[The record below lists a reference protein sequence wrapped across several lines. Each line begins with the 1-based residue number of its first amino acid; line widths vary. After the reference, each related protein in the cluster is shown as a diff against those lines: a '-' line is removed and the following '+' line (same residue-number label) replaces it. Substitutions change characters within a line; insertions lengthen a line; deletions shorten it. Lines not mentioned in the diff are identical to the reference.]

1 MLLLSS
7 FLRADNVVS
16 IFLALSL
23 GFLCLYFGLA
33 GTSHLFFFLR
43 SKRVSVPAKKRA
55 ARKDGKA
62 IGLSVV
68 MILVQAVLTA
78 PLIVLI
84 AHGWSR
90 VYFAVEDFGWGYLCF
105 SIAALL
111 LFTETLEYWTH
122 RALHMPWLYKLLHRQ
137 HHTFVAHSSWAS
149 FAFHP
154 LDGFLQAL
162 PYHLF
167 AFLFPVHV
175 VVYAGGIMVV
185 TLWTFLIHEPD
196 PLFGDGFLNGTS
208 HHEVHHTC
216 NKYNYGQFLTI
227 WDRMLK
233 TYRDPKMDVDAAVAP
248 SHS

>member
-1 MLLLSS
+1 MLSLSS

-16 IFLALSL
+16 IFLAVSV
-23 GFLCLYFGLA
+23 GFLSLYFGLA
-33 GTSHLFFFLR
+33 GTSHLFSFLR
-43 SKRVSVPAKKRA
+43 NKRVSVPAKERA
-55 ARKDGKA
+55 AKKDGKA

-78 PLIVLI
+78 PLIWLI
-84 AHGWSR
+84 ARGLSR

-105 SIAALL
+105 SIPALL
-111 LFTETLEYWTH
+111 VFTETLEYWTH
-122 RALHMPWLYKLLHRQ
+122 RALHVPWLFKLIHRQ
-137 HHTFVAHSSWAS
+137 HHTFATPSSWSS

-175 VVYAGGIMVV
+175 VVYAGGITVV

-196 PLFGDGFLNGTS
+196 PLFADGFLNGTA

-216 NKYNYGQFLTI
+216 NKYNYGQFFTI

-233 TYRDPKMDVDAAVAP
+233 IYRDPKIHVDAAVAR

>member
-1 MLLLSS
+1 MLSLSS

-23 GFLCLYFGLA
+23 SFLGLYFGLA
-33 GTSHLFFFLR
+33 GTSQLCFFLR
-43 SKRVSVPAKKRA
+43 NKRVSVPAKKRA
-55 ARKDGKA
+55 PRKDGKA

-78 PLIVLI
+78 PLVVLI
-84 AHGWSR
+84 AQGWSR
-90 VYFAVEDFGWGYLCF
+90 VYFAVEDFGWGYLGF
-105 SIAALL
+105 SVVALL
-111 LFTETLEYWTH
+111 FFTETLEYWTH
-122 RALHMPWLYKLLHRQ
+122 RALHGPCLYKLLHRH
-137 HHTFVAHSSWAS
+137 HHTFTEPSSWSS

-175 VVYAGGIMVV
+175 VVYAGGIIVV

-196 PLFGDGFLNGTS
+196 PLFADGFLNGTS
-208 HHEVHHTC
+208 HHDVHHRC

-233 TYRDPKMDVDAAVAP
+233 TYRDPETHADAAVAR